1 MGDSALSILL
11 LLTVLSPLIGA
22 ILSGAFG
29 SRLPKKAISF
39 IAVGSIALSFVFAA
53 IAYLSM
59 GSGEVL
65 NYEGYR
71 WITIPLSGG
80 REVPIEFALR
90 MDSLSGMMAVMV
102 TGIAALIHLFS
113 TGYMSEEK
121 SYARYF
127 AYLNLFTF
135 SMLILVL
142 ASNLP
147 LLFVGWEGVGLASYL
162 LIGFWNSN
170 LAYEAAARKAFIM
183 NRIGDLAVLIAIFI
197 IAQTA
202 GTLDFALIN
211 ERVGLFDVA
220 VFDGLAFTKTTL
232 LALLLFWGCTAK
244 SAQIPLFTW
253 LPDAMAGPTPVSALI
268 HAATMVTSGVY
279 LAARMSPVFVG
290 SSTALTVI
298 LLIGAL
304 TALLAG
310 LVALS
315 QNQMKKILAYSTVS
329 QLGFMFAAI
338 GVGAFSAAIFH
349 VLTHAFFKALLFLG
363 AGAVMHAVGAEGDAH
378 LDKLGGLRK
387 RLPITAITF
396 FIGVIALA
404 GIPLTAG
411 FFSKDQIL
419 HAVFGVASGDALS
432 AGAKAVEIP
441 SWAGMTALV
450 MLLLAALSTAFYAF
464 KLYLRTFEGEPR
476 YEGEPEE
483 AGRSMTIPLII
494 LAIGAIAA
502 GYLWLPVEGLEFF
515 AESIRLSV
523 MDALPLEASGG
534 GMLAMLLGT
543 GAALLGLGGALVVYR
558 GASED
563 PLPEKLGKANDV
575 LMANWGIDA
584 LYQKLFV
591 RPFGALTRFVRSFDR
606 ETVDALF
613 VSIPALLSR
622 GGAWVVTRLQSGV
635 VHAQA
640 TMIVAGVLLLFGF
653 YFYPRLSAEVVH
665 EGGES
670 VIVLPESYGTR
681 YRVDLDGDGRYEVGR
696 EGFVAGAQRVK
707 VSEAHAVEGEFR
719 LLIYRA
725 SAGSDEPLELKLSES
740 QRALT
745 ERQLGSNY
753 LPAASR
759 GVLPVYVRLEDG
771 ELVVRTNL
779 PDEEGERRVRPGRHT
794 LIGTTRLYLAP
805 VASVRIEA
813 ENAFGHITTETVDV
827 ALRGRSAGSR
837 RVIQLPSAGGAR

>member
-11 LLTVLSPLIGA
+11 LLTVLSPLAGA
-22 ILSGAFG
+22 IVSGAFG
-29 SRLPKKAISF
+29 SRLPQKAIS
-39 IAVGSIALSFVFAA
+39 IVAVGSIVLSFLFAS
-53 IAYLSM
+53 IAYLSIDA
-59 GSGEVL
+59 GEAL
-65 NYEGYR
+65 LYEGYR
-71 WITIPLSGG
+71 WMTIPLSGG
-80 REVPIEFALR
+80 GEIPIEFALT

-162 LIGFWNSN
+162 LIGFWHSN
-170 LAYEAAARKAFIM
+170 LAYEAAARKAFLM

-202 GTLDFALIN
+202 GTLDFAAIN
-211 ERVGLFDVA
+211 QKVGLFDVA

-279 LAARMSPVFVG
+279 LAARMSPIFVG
-290 SSTALTVI
+290 SSAALTVI
-298 LLIGAL
+298 LLVGAL
-304 TALLAG
+304 TALIAG

-315 QNQMKKILAYSTVS
+315 QNQMKKILAFSTVS

-363 AGAVMHAVGAEGDAH
+363 AGAVMHAVGADGDAH

-419 HAVFGVASGDALS
+419 HAVFGVASGDALT
-432 AGAKAVEIP
+432 AGGRAVEIP
-441 SWAGMTALV
+441 SWAGVTALV

-464 KLYLRTFEGEPR
+464 KLYLRTFEGEAR

-483 AGRSMTIPLII
+483 AGRSMTIPLIV
-494 LAIGAIAA
+494 LAVGSIAA

-515 AESIRLSV
+515 AESIRASV
-523 MDALPLEASGG
+523 MDALPAEAGG
-534 GMLAMLLGT
+534 GTLAMLLGT
-543 GAALLGLGGALVVYR
+543 GAALLGLGGAVALYR

-563 PLPEKLGKANDV
+563 PLPAKLGKANDV
-575 LMANWGIDA
+575 LMENWGIDA
-584 LYQKLFV
+584 LYRRVFIA
-591 RPFGALTRFVRSFDR
+591 PFSAFARFVRSFDR
-606 ETVDALF
+606 ETIDAIF
-613 VSIPALLSR
+613 ITIPAQLSR
-622 GGAWVVTRLQSGV
+622 GAAWLVTRLQSGV
-635 VHAQA
+635 VHAQG
-640 TMIVAGVLLLFGF
+640 TMIVAGVFLLFGF
-653 YFYPRLSAEVVH
+653 YFYPRLSHEIVH
-665 EGGES
+665 ENGES
-670 VIVLPESYGTR
+670 AILLPESYGTR
-681 YRVDLDGDGRYEVGR
+681 YRVDLNGDGRYELGTT
-696 EGFVAGAQRVK
+696 GFVSGPQRVR
-707 VSEAHAVEGEFR
+707 VSESSAVEGELR
-719 LLIYRA
+719 LLVYRA
-725 SAGSDEPLELKLSES
+725 AAGMVEPLELKLSES
-740 QRALT
+740 PRMLT
-745 ERQLGSNY
+745 ERELGPNY
-753 LPAASR
+753 LPAEAR
-759 GVLPVYVRLEDG
+759 GELPVVVRLDDER
-771 ELVVRTNL
+771 VFVRTNL
-779 PDEEGERRVRPGRHT
+779 PGEDGERELLPGKHT

-813 ENAFGHITTETVDV
+813 ENAFGHITTETVEI

-837 RVIQLPSAGGAR
+837 RVIQLPPAGGAR